1 MLDIFNN
8 DAFSLVSLTNALR
21 DIKPRPSRL
30 SDLGLFSARSVN
42 TTTISIERVG
52 DILKLV
58 SPSPRGAPGETRDMP
73 KRNIRAVGIPH
84 FQRDWAVYADEV
96 QNIRAFGTESTM
108 ETVMG
113 KVMERIQAETADFD
127 LTTEY
132 SRIGAIQG
140 RVLYKD
146 GTELDL
152 FTLFDAAEPAEIA
165 WDLTDSD
172 PEDGILRRKAT
183 AVIRAMRQTLG
194 GVPFASVHAFCGD
207 NFFDD
212 LLQNPEVRETYKGW
226 SEAQILRDSYVGP
239 NRATNP
245 IFNFGGIVWEN
256 YGAIEASGDGALMG
270 IHTDKVRFIPIGVD
284 QLFQT
289 YYAPADYTE
298 TVNTMGT
305 RLYAKQMP
313 MRNGKGIEGEV
324 QMNELHLCTRPNALL
339 RGRRGS

>member
-8 DAFSLVSLTNALR
+8 DAFSITSLTNALR
-21 DIKPRPSRL
+21 DVRPRPSRL
-30 SDLGLFSARSVN
+30 GELGLFTPRSVN
-42 TTTISIERVG
+42 TTTVSIERIG
-52 DILKLV
+52 DILQLV
-58 SPSPRGAPGETRDMP
+58 SPSPRGTPGETRDMP
-73 KRNIRAVGIPH
+73 KRNIRAVAIPH

-96 QNIRAFGTESTM
+96 QNVRAFGTESSL

-113 KVMERIQAETADFD
+113 KVMERIDAETADFD

-140 RVLYKD
+140 KVAYRD

-152 FTLFDAAEPAEIA
+152 YSLFNVSEPAEIA
-165 WDLTDSD
+165 FDISNKIDGALRKECTD
-172 PEDGILRRKAT
+172 
-183 AVIRAMRQTLG
+183 VIRKVRQVLG
-194 GVPFASVHAFCGD
+194 GIPFVSVHAFVGD

-212 LLQNPEVRETYKGW
+212 LIKNKEVRETYLGW
-226 SEAQILRDSYVGP
+226 SEAQILRESYIGP
-239 NRATNP
+239 NRSSNP
-245 IFNFGGIVWEN
+245 MFEFGGIVFEN
-256 YGAIEASGDGALMG
+256 YGAIDSTGDGSLMG
-270 IHTDKVRFIPIGVD
+270 IHTDKARFVPLGVD

-305 RLYAKQMP
+305 RLYARQYP

-339 RGRRGS
+339 RAKRGA

>member
-1 MLDIFNN
+1 MLDIFKS

-30 SDLGLFSARSVN
+30 GDLGLFQARSVA
-42 TTTISIERVG
+42 TTTISIERIG

-58 SPSPRGAPGETRDMP
+58 APSPRGAPGETRDMP
-73 KRNIRAVGIPH
+73 KRNIRAVNIPH
-84 FQRDWAVYADEV
+84 FQRDWSVLADEV
-96 QNIRAFGTESTM
+96 QNVRAFGTESTT

-146 GTELDL
+146 SSQLDL
-152 FTLFDAAEPAEIA
+152 YTLFDVPEPAEAA
-165 WDLTDSD
+165 WDLTAVS
-172 PEDGILRRKAT
+172 PVDGDLRRKAAET
-183 AVIRAMRQTLG
+183 IRGMRAALG

-212 LLQNPEVRETYKGW
+212 LLQHPEVRDTYKGQ
-226 SEAQILRDSYVGP
+226 SEAAILRDSYVGP
-239 NRATNP
+239 NRGANP
-245 IFNFGGIVWEN
+245 IFMFGGIVWEN
-256 YGAIEASGDGALMG
+256 YGAVEATGDGALMG
-270 IHTDKVRFIPIGVD
+270 IHTDKVRFVPLGVD

-305 RLYAKQMP
+305 RLYARQME

-339 RGRRGS
+339 RGRRGA